1 MPYYIYHITEIGPVK
16 NLKKLAQFDVFKE
29 ASAEAKRLR
38 KEEQDPTR
46 IKMIFGDNE
55 LQAEDLLTQYREP
68 QPMLGDD

>member
-1 MPYYIYHITEIGPVK
+1 MPYYIYRITEIGPVK
-16 NLKKLAQFDVFKE
+16 NLEKLAQYDVFKE
-29 ASAEAKRLR
+29 ASAQAKRLR
-38 KEEQDPTR
+38 TEEEDATR